1 MEKIK
6 VVGST
11 YMAACGPARRKVQR
25 RLQLRGRE
33 ARRTLAPPSPSL
45 RRPWIDVGPVIAGVV
60 GAHKPMYDI
69 WGDTVNVASRMD
81 YTGEMGKI
89 HVTKEV
95 GEILQEQGWGVEC
108 RGEIYVKG
116 KGHMVTYFVDP
127 TQPPPRTSSDAHT
140 ESNNNEAE
148 GGEQPKR
155 RSSQMSLNSLKGYLS
170 PHRGSL
176 EISRGKGAS
185 GDSSSLSSNYRRRND
200 SFDDSRDGKRSRGS
214 SPRNSDDS
222 GASGNLQGRQG
233 PPATEAAAPAKRA
246 YFNLSEDDFAKY
258 NPSFDKE
265 DERPAFPT
273 SLRIEEEDE
282 PAGPVANGNVE
293 SAPLAASRAGDAT
306 RGASDRESVSTQ
318 RSSMASRASSKG
330 RVFSRSSTLRQVD
343 VHPLALLKEQESDRP
358 AHTEL
363 SIDSCESEDI
373 RL

>member
-1 MEKIK
+1 M
-6 VVGST
+6 
-11 YMAACGPARRKVQR
+11 
-25 RLQLRGRE
+25 
-33 ARRTLAPPSPSL
+33 
-45 RRPWIDVGPVIAGVV
+45 
-60 GAHKPMYDI
+60 
-69 WGDTVNVASRMD
+69 
-81 YTGEMGKI
+81 
-89 HVTKEV
+89 TKEV

-127 TQPPPRTSSDAHT
+127 TQPPPKTSSDAHT
-140 ESNNNEAE
+140 ESNNNVNPGLKASNHIINNNNNKTSKEAE

-318 RSSMASRASSKG
+318 RSSLASRASSKG